1 MASRGRAPVKV
12 GSGYIEIY
20 PELSK
25 AGLSRMRTDLTR
37 QMTQAG
43 EQAGRAFARSLGQGF
58 AGIASVAAKQAKV
71 AGKMTE
77 REAVDTSNKLRQIER
92 SLTRF
97 HGEESGR
104 QFRTYRNLA
113 KQREALE
120 ENTSSATKRAISDV
134 VRANRM
140 AVQESI
146 REERSKAQEKQR
158 LEREALVETRRR
170 IAAERAEERALAR
183 EVAQVKREQTA
194 AARQAAAEQK
204 AAEREAQLATRQR
217 LAEERL
223 AIQTRTSALR
233 NELRDLAAQRR
244 EYANAISANQR
255 QLRGFMAEH
264 RGSTKGAAEQWRSL
278 SQGTE
283 TFGTNLE
290 QVGRSITQ
298 NLVAPLALAAGYMT
312 KIGTKSADMQFLASR
327 GLERAGF
334 NNKDVMKGVLSIQ
347 DFAVKTP
354 FSLEDMTDKFQQ
366 LARNFQSYG
375 DSTGESLKKSEKLI
389 RGIADFAA
397 AYGVM
402 DPERVK
408 GAMYSADM
416 MMDMSKLNTRS
427 LKQFSRG
434 TGIPINELAKMAG
447 FTTSGKGD
455 DDTEAKEFLKKVQEK
470 GEGVSSKEFFSN
482 FLKAYDTR
490 KGVAGTAE
498 TLGTG
503 SIGGRLQSI
512 KEQAQLNFG
521 KQFGDFNPK
530 TGRFEWTE
538 LGESVHKLLIR
549 LESLLD
555 DPGFKELTGGL
566 MGQFVR
572 ALGLLLTGVE
582 KTEEFLNEHPWLR
595 DLVAKAVKV
604 AAVLGPLAIAIGLAT
619 KVIGKLGKS
628 FTPVLK
634 LAGGAAKGIRGA
646 YRTGNQVLA
655 GVTAGRG
662 NFREAYR
669 ERRAESHDGDDRS
682 VGRRMVDRAR
692 GQDSRAESVQLDTSA
707 AQRALREV
715 DQKVETVKA
724 AIRALNELR
733 LTNLAESLGGETGTS
748 VKAGARDADQKI
760 DGARRS
766 VGQLDQADLGTIGGK
781 FRTFEGAANSAEQ
794 QIKQVHTAVRDLNDA
809 RLGMVRQQVEYLKDK
824 ADTAK
829 RRVVDVS
836 GAVGELNDRSLNQI
850 RTRFGSNLSP
860 AIKGSFNEAK
870 NLNSKIIDVNGRGL
884 GQITS
889 RVRTLADAL
898 EKAADKAGRLEGKIT
913 DVNALTG
920 FGGGDGKGKGKS
932 GGKKHALGGVV
943 PGYAPGVDSYHAI
956 LSPGEAV
963 LRPEVANAL
972 GSDQINSWNAAAA
985 RGRISRHAKGKAGKG
1000 SSKSGTW
1007 PLSVL
1012 EELYDIV
1019 NVGPG
1024 IGSFTGGIGM
1034 ASAGAGIGGVTG
1046 SNVRHWGAQA
1056 GGDGAGRLVNN
1067 RFENLKEFVLQR
1079 VPDFLTK
1086 APTGIGNLIGIAA
1099 GGIAPT
1105 AGNLFW
1111 DDIWKG
1117 DGNIAQRGLQ
1127 FGADLAKS
1135 IPQILKDLVTNLWD
1149 SGAEIIGA
1157 LADAITDPVGFLEGA
1172 FRSVRD
1178 MFSGMVDQVREMI
1191 TLLKEVWSNPSEYA
1205 SEVFD
1210 AFVVRVKELMPNTE
1224 GLFAFADGGI
1234 VPGYSPGNDS
1244 VRAVLSPGEAVLRP
1258 EAARL
1263 LGHAAIRR
1271 LNAGAKSGSLAGD
1284 ITSTTP
1290 GRTATVLAAPDATV
1304 FEDAARRINDALA
1317 SIEAEVQGLRAL
1329 TDMSWSQMAQR
1340 VTAATDEQLLPAY
1353 QRQSSCLTGQLSQ
1366 ANRQFQSTHQ
1376 GVWSSVQSTANSA
1389 TGRLID
1395 SFTQLRSGLQ
1405 GLSAFFQQSGKAI
1418 EGTWR
1423 SAMSYVDSSTRST
1436 LSGPYNQGAVPML
1449 AEMAKL
1455 AGTKAPLRT
1464 LAFAGGGIVPGYQP
1478 GVDSVPAVLSPGEG
1492 ILRPEVV
1499 RALGA
1504 DTILHWNAAA
1514 RRGGNAFADGGIVG
1528 DGGAWVRKHKDDP
1541 YEGYEEAVHQGWDAA
1556 IAPQLKSIT
1565 AKFGELGNLD
1575 ARGFTKAQPWLTA
1588 WGKWADEHTGGGGGQ
1603 VVKLALQEAKSG
1615 DLSGGK
1621 YIGGSEYESWCA
1633 DFVSWVVDHA
1643 GATAAY
1649 GSSPTG
1655 TPNNRWPAVST
1666 WVSKMARVPVGEAR
1680 AGDLMVY
1687 QGYGPGNWGHI
1698 NIATGK
1704 QGTSLETVGGNESR
1718 SLRRQLGYGNHAN
1731 GALRPRGGAPG
1742 TGYGPV
1748 LNPWPGSL
1756 AALSEGVGDYDM
1768 PTGDAV
1774 SRWRPLVERVIRELT
1789 GKGGISSK
1797 DVGLILH
1804 RIGVES
1810 GGNPNAVNNWD
1821 SNAKAGY
1828 PSKGLLQ
1835 TILQTFNA
1843 YAGPYK
1849 SLGQLDPL
1857 ASIYAG
1863 VNYAIDRYGD
1873 GWRRAL
1879 SGTAGYWTG
1888 TTSAS
1893 PGLALVGERGPELVN
1908 FRGGERVY
1916 NASETRD
1923 LLGNRYEIHIH
1934 EAKAE
1939 DTTQAVIRGLQ
1950 YVEAMYAV

>member
-25 AGLSRMRTDLTR
+25 TGLTRMRTDLTR

-43 EQAGRAFARSLGQGF
+43 EQAGRAFARSMGQGF
-58 AGIASVAAKQAKV
+58 SGIASAAAKQAKA

-97 HGEESGR
+97 HGEEAGS

-113 KQREALE
+113 KQRAALE

-140 AVQESI
+140 AVQEAI
-146 REERSKAQEKQR
+146 RDERAKAQEKR
-158 LEREALVETRRR
+158 LLEREAQAETRRR
-170 IAAERAEERALAR
+170 VAAERTEERALAR
-183 EVAQVKREQTA
+183 EVAEIKREQVA
-194 AARQAAAEQK
+194 AARQAAAQQA
-204 AAEREAQLATRQR
+204 AAEREVQLATRQR

-223 AIQTRTSALR
+223 AIQARTNALQ
-233 NELRDLAAQRR
+233 NELRDLAVQRR
-244 EYANAISANQR
+244 EYASTITANQR

-264 RGSTKGAAEQWRSL
+264 RGSTKSAADQWKSL

-298 NLVAPLALAAGYMT
+298 NLVAPLALAAGYIT

-334 NNKDVMKGVLSIQ
+334 DNQDVMTGVKSIQ
-347 DFAVKTP
+347 EFAVKTP

-375 DSTGESLKKSEKLI
+375 DSTGVSLKKSEKLI

-397 AYGVM
+397 SYGVL

-447 FTTSGKGD
+447 FKTSGKGD
-455 DDTEAKEFLKKVQEK
+455 EDTEAKEFLKKVQEK
-470 GEGVSSKEFFSN
+470 GEGVSSKAFFAN

-490 KGVAGTAE
+490 KGVKGTAE

-503 SIGGRLQSI
+503 SIGGQLQSI

-521 KQFGDFNPK
+521 KQFGDFNPE

-538 LGESVHKLLIR
+538 LGTTVHDLLQR
-549 LESLLD
+549 LDDLLD
-555 DPGFKELTGGL
+555 DPGFKALTGGL
-566 MGQFVR
+566 LGQFVR
-572 ALGLLLTGVE
+572 ALGLLLSGVE
-582 KTEEFLNEHPWLR
+582 KSEAFLNDHPWLK

-628 FTPVLK
+628 FVPALK
-634 LAGGAAKGIRGA
+634 LGGGLAKGVRGTF
-646 YRTGNQVLA
+646 RTGNQVLS
-655 GVTAGRG
+655 GVAAGRG
-662 NFREAYR
+662 NFRQAYR
-669 ERRAESHDGDDRS
+669 DRRAESHDGDDRS

-692 GQDSRAESVQLDTSA
+692 GQDSRAESVQLDTA
-707 AQRALREV
+707 AAERALREV
-715 DQKVETVKA
+715 DQKIETIKA
-724 AIRALNELR
+724 AIRALNELK
-733 LTNLAESLGGETGTS
+733 LTNLAESLGGEAGAT
-748 VKAGARDADQKI
+748 VKAAARDADQRI
-760 DGARRS
+760 DSARRS
-766 VGQLDQADLGTIGGK
+766 VGQLDQADLGAIGAK
-781 FRTFEGAANSAEQ
+781 FRTFEGAVNSAEQ
-794 QIKQVHTAVRDLNDA
+794 QVKQVHAAVRELNDA

-829 RRVVDVS
+829 GRVRDVS
-836 GAVGELNDRSLNQI
+836 GAVGALNDRSLAQL
-850 RTRFGSNLSP
+850 RSRFGSSLSP
-860 AIKGSFNEAK
+860 AIKGSYTEAK
-870 NLNSKIIDVNGRGL
+870 NLNSKIVDINGRGL

-898 EKAADKAGRLEGKIT
+898 EKASNKAGSLEAKIAE
-913 DVNALTG
+913 VNALTG
-920 FGGGDGKGKGKS
+920 LGGGGDGKGKSKS
-932 GGKKHALGGVV
+932 GKKHALGGVI
-943 PGYAPGVDSYHAI
+943 PGYAPGVDNYHAI

-972 GSDQINSWNAAAA
+972 GSDRINAWNSAAA
-985 RGRISRHAKGKAGKG
+985 RGRITRHAKGKAGKG

-1012 EELYDIV
+1012 EEMYDIV

-1024 IGSFTGGIGM
+1024 IAAFTDGIGM
-1034 ASAGAGIGGVTG
+1034 ASAGKGIGGDTG

-1056 GGDGAGRLVNN
+1056 GGDSSGRLVND
-1067 RFENLKEFVLQR
+1067 RFARLKSFVLER

-1105 AGNLFW
+1105 AGELFW
-1111 DDIWKG
+1111 SDIWKG
-1117 DGNIAQRGLQ
+1117 NGNIAQRGLQ
-1127 FGADLAKS
+1127 FGTDLAKS
-1135 IPQILKDLVTNLWD
+1135 IPKILKDLVTNLWD
-1149 SGAEIIGA
+1149 SGAEIVGA
-1157 LADAITDPVGFLEGA
+1157 LVDAISDPVGFLQGA
-1172 FRSVRD
+1172 LSSVKE
-1178 MFSGMVDQVREMI
+1178 MFTGMVDQVREMI
-1191 TLLKEVWSNPSEYA
+1191 ALLKEIWSNPSEFA

-1210 AFVVRVKELMPNTE
+1210 SFLDRTKELMPNTE
-1224 GLFAFADGGI
+1224 GLFAFSDGGI
-1234 VPGYSPGNDS
+1234 VPGYSPGNDK

-1258 EAARL
+1258 EAVRL
-1263 LGHAAIRR
+1263 LGHATIQQ
-1271 LNAGAKSGSLAGD
+1271 LNSGAKSGALAG
-1284 ITSTTP
+1284 SRSGQGAALTP
-1290 GRTATVLAAPDATV
+1290 LDPEGVEEAAAQII
-1304 FEDAARRINDALA
+1304 EALA
-1317 SIEAEVQGLRAL
+1317 SVEVALRQLRA
-1329 TDMSWSQMAQR
+1329 TSGSSWAQLAQQT
-1340 VTAATDEQLLPAY
+1340 TAAVDGQLVPAY
-1353 QRQSSCLTGQLSQ
+1353 QRQTNWLGSQLPSS
-1366 ANRQFQSTHQ
+1366 ARQFQAAHR
-1376 GVWSSVQSTANSA
+1376 GVWSDVQAVTVSTTDRVN
-1389 TGRLID
+1389 D
-1395 SFTQLRSGLQ
+1395 SFTRIRSGLS
-1405 GLSAFFQQSGKAI
+1405 GLSSFFRQTGQTI
-1418 EGTWR
+1418 ESTWR

-1436 LSGPYNQGAVPML
+1436 LNGPYNAGAVPML
-1449 AEMAKL
+1449 SEMAKL
-1455 AGTKAPLRT
+1455 AGAKAPLRP
-1464 LAFAGGGIVPGYQP
+1464 LAYATGGIVPGFQP

-1504 DTILHWNAAA
+1504 ETILRWNAEA
-1514 RRGGNAFADGGIVG
+1514 RRGGNAFAGGGIVG
-1528 DGGAWVRKHKDDP
+1528 DGGSWVRTHKDDP
-1541 YEGYEEAVHQGWDAA
+1541 YEGYEEAVHKGWDAA
-1556 IAPQLKSIT
+1556 ITPQLKSI
-1565 AKFGELGNLD
+1565 ASKFGEVGRLNTG
-1575 ARGFTKAQPWLTA
+1575 AFGKAEGWLA
-1588 WGKWADEHTGGGGGQ
+1588 QWGKWADDHTGGGGGQ
-1603 VVKLALQEAKSG
+1603 VVKLALQEAKTG
-1615 DLSGGK
+1615 DLSGRK
-1621 YIGGSEYESWCA
+1621 YIGSSAYESWCA

-1643 GATAAY
+1643 GASAAY
-1649 GSSPTG
+1649 GGSPQG
-1655 TPNNRWPAVST
+1655 TPANRWPAVST
-1666 WVSKMARVPVGEAR
+1666 WVSKMARVPTGEAR

-1704 QGTSLETVGGNESR
+1704 QGNSLETVGGNESR
-1718 SLRRQLGYGNHAN
+1718 SLRRQLGYGNRADA
-1731 GALRPRGGAPG
+1731 ALRPRGGAPG
-1742 TGYGPV
+1742 TGNGPV

-1768 PTGDAV
+1768 PTGDSV
-1774 SRWRPLVERVIRELT
+1774 TRWRPLVERVIRELA
-1789 GKGGISSK
+1789 GKGGISPS

-1821 SNAKAGY
+1821 SNAKAGH

-1835 TILQTFNA
+1835 TILGTFNA

-1888 TTSAS
+1888 TNYAS

-1908 FRGGERVY
+1908 FRGGEKVH
-1916 NASETRD
+1916 NAAETRD
-1923 LLGNRYEIHIH
+1923 LLSPRYEIHIH
-1934 EAKAE
+1934 EAAAE

-1950 YVEAMYAV
+1950 YVEAMYAM

>member
-1 MASRGRAPVKV
+1 M
-12 GSGYIEIY
+12 
-20 PELSK
+20 
-25 AGLSRMRTDLTR
+25 
-37 QMTQAG
+37 
-43 EQAGRAFARSLGQGF
+43 
-58 AGIASVAAKQAKV
+58 
-71 AGKMTE
+71 
-77 REAVDTSNKLRQIER
+77 
-92 SLTRF
+92 
-97 HGEESGR
+97 
-104 QFRTYRNLA
+104 
-113 KQREALE
+113 
-120 ENTSSATKRAISDV
+120 
-134 VRANRM
+134 
-140 AVQESI
+140 
-146 REERSKAQEKQR
+146 
-158 LEREALVETRRR
+158 ETRRR
-170 IAAERAEERALAR
+170 IAAERTEERALAR
-183 EVAQVKREQTA
+183 EIAEVKREQIA
-194 AARQAAAEQK
+194 AARQAAAQQA
-204 AAEREAQLATRQR
+204 AAEREVQLATRQR

-223 AIQTRTSALR
+223 AIQARTSALQ
-233 NELRDLAAQRR
+233 NELRDLAVQRR
-244 EYANAISANQR
+244 EYANTITANQR
-255 QLRGFMAEH
+255 QLRAFMAEH
-264 RGSTKGAAEQWRSL
+264 RGSTKSAADQWKSL

-334 NNKDVMKGVLSIQ
+334 DNKDVMKGVKSIQ
-347 DFAVKTP
+347 EFAVKTP

-375 DSTGESLKKSEKLI
+375 DSTGVSLKKSEKLI

-397 AYGVM
+397 SYGVL

-447 FTTSGKGD
+447 FKTSGNSD
-455 DDTEAKEFLKKVQEK
+455 EDTEAKEFLKKVQEK
-470 GEGVSSKEFFSN
+470 GEGVSSKQFFAN

-490 KGVAGTAE
+490 KNVKGTAATMGSE
-498 TLGTG
+498 
-503 SIGGRLQSI
+503 SIGGKLQSV
-512 KEQAQLNFG
+512 KEQAQLSFG
-521 KQFGDFNPK
+521 KQFGDFNSE

-538 LGESVHKLLIR
+538 LGETVRSLIDRLGDLLK
-549 LESLLD
+549 
-555 DPGFKELTGGL
+555 DPGFQELTGGL
-566 MGQFVR
+566 LGQFVR

-582 KTEEFLNEHPWLR
+582 KAEGFLNDHPWLK

-604 AAVLGPLAIAIGLAT
+604 AAVLGPLAIAVGLAT
-619 KVIGKLGKS
+619 KIIGKMGKS
-628 FTPVLK
+628 FTPLLK
-634 LAGGAAKGIRGA
+634 AGGGIAKGVRGA
-646 YRTGNQVLA
+646 YRTGNQFLA
-655 GVTAGRG
+655 GVTAGQG
-662 NFREAYR
+662 NFRQAYR

-707 AQRALREV
+707 AERALREV
-715 DQKVETVKA
+715 DQKIETIKA
-724 AIRALNELR
+724 AIRALNELK
-733 LTNLAESLGGETGTS
+733 LTNLAESLGGEAGAT
-748 VKAGARDADQKI
+748 VKAAARDADQRI
-760 DGARRS
+760 DSARRS

-781 FRTFEGAANSAEQ
+781 FRTFEGAANSVEQ
-794 QIKQVHTAVRDLNDA
+794 QVKQVHAAVRELNDA

-829 RRVVDVS
+829 QRVRDVS
-836 GAVGELNDRSLNQI
+836 GAVGELNDRSLAQL

-860 AIKGSFNEAK
+860 AIKGSYTEAK
-870 NLNSKIIDVNGRGL
+870 NLNSKVIDVNGRGL
-884 GQITS
+884 GQVTG

-913 DVNALTG
+913 DVNVLTG

-932 GGKKHALGGVV
+932 GGKKHALGGIV
-943 PGYAPGVDSYHAI
+943 PGYAPGVDNYHAI

-963 LRPEVANAL
+963 LRPEVASAL
-972 GSDQINSWNAAAA
+972 GSDTINSWNAAAA
-985 RGRISRHAKGKAGKG
+985 RGRITRHAKGTAGKG
-1000 SSKSGTW
+1000 SSKTGTW

-1024 IGSFTGGIGM
+1024 IGAFSGGISM
-1034 ASAGAGIGGVTG
+1034 ASAGAGIGGTTG
-1046 SNVRHWGAQA
+1046 SAVRHWGAQA
-1056 GGDGAGRLVNN
+1056 GGDTSGRLVND
-1067 RFENLKEFVLQR
+1067 RFGRLKTFVLDR

-1105 AGNLFW
+1105 AGQLFW

-1117 DGNIAQRGLQ
+1117 EGNIAQRGLQ
-1127 FGADLAKS
+1127 FGTDLVKS
-1135 IPQILKDLVTNLWD
+1135 IPQILKDLVSNVWD

-1157 LADAITDPVGFLEGA
+1157 LVDAISDPIGFFEGA
-1172 FRSVRD
+1172 FKSVKE
-1178 MFSGMVDQVREMI
+1178 MFTGMVDQVREMVA
-1191 TLLKEVWSNPSEYA
+1191 LLKEIWSNPSEYA

-1210 AFVVRVKELMPNTE
+1210 SFIGRVAELMPNTK

-1271 LNAGAKSGSLAGD
+1271 LNAGAKSGSLPD
-1284 ITSTTP
+1284 
-1290 GRTATVLAAPDATV
+1290 TAQGGVTAAVAAPDATA
-1304 FEDAARRINDALA
+1304 FEEAAKRIVAAVA
-1317 SIEAEVQGLRAL
+1317 SIEFSMQQLRGASD
-1329 TDMSWSQMAQR
+1329 TSWAQITQR
-1340 VTAATDEQLLPAY
+1340 VTAAVDGQLVPAY
-1353 QRQSSCLTGQLSQ
+1353 QRQGNFLTGPLTQ
-1366 ANRQFQSTHQ
+1366 ATRQFQSTNRSS
-1376 GVWSSVQSTANSA
+1376 WSDIQSSTGSA
-1389 TGRLID
+1389 AGRVND
-1395 SFTQLRSGLQ
+1395 SFTQLRSGLS
-1405 GLSAFFQQSGKAI
+1405 GLSGFFRQTGQTI
-1418 EGTWR
+1418 ESTWR
-1423 SAMSYVDSSTRST
+1423 TAMSYVDSSTRST
-1436 LSGPYNQGAVPML
+1436 LSGPYNAGVVPML
-1449 AEMAKL
+1449 SEMAKL
-1455 AGTKAPLRT
+1455 ADTKAPLRM
-1464 LAFAGGGIVPGYQP
+1464 LAYAAGGIVPGYQP

-1504 DTILHWNAAA
+1504 ETILHWNAAA

-1528 DGGAWVRKHKDDP
+1528 DGGSWVRKHKDDP
-1541 YEGYEEAVHQGWDAA
+1541 YEGYEEAVHKGWDAA
-1556 IAPQLKSIT
+1556 ITPQLKSI
-1565 AKFGELGNLD
+1565 ASKFGEVGKLNAG
-1575 ARGFTKAQPWLTA
+1575 AFGKAEGWLA
-1588 WGKWADEHTGGGGGQ
+1588 QWGKWADDHTGGGGSQ
-1603 VVKLALQEAKSG
+1603 VVKLALQEAKTG
-1615 DLSGGK
+1615 DLSGRK
-1621 YIGGSEYESWCA
+1621 YIGGSYESWCA

-1649 GSSPTG
+1649 GGSPTG
-1655 TPNNRWPAVST
+1655 TPDNRWPAVST
-1666 WVSKMARVPVGEAR
+1666 WVSKMARVPAGEAR

-1704 QGTSLETVGGNESR
+1704 QGNSLETVGGNESR
-1718 SLRRQLGYGNHAN
+1718 SLRRQLGYGNRAD

-1742 TGYGPV
+1742 TGNGPV

-1768 PTGDAV
+1768 PTGD
-1774 SRWRPLVERVIRELT
+1774 SITRWRPLVERVIRELN

-1821 SNAKAGY
+1821 SNAKAGH

-1835 TILQTFNA
+1835 TILGTFNA

-1893 PGLALVGERGPELVN
+1893 PGLALVGERGPELVD

-1916 NASETRD
+1916 NAGETRD
-1923 LLGNRYEIHIH
+1923 LFGPRYEIHIH

-1950 YVEAMYAV
+1950 YVEAMYAM